1 MNFVKNYFKRFFR
14 NKKIMGLTGII
25 ILISGCLFVDFIV
38 NQFFDE
44 NILIEDNENAI
55 PIEGED
61 IDNAQTSQNSDG
73 NTEDSSSKSDD
84 LGDLNGTKA
93 ETENGLNTDTANEN
107 GDFET
112 SNETSDIYIYVTGE
126 VNHQGVVV
134 LKEGSRI
141 SDAIDAAGGITGAA
155 NISKINLVFVLED
168 GMKVNI
174 PNDNDLKNNPDF
186 KYITMGS
193 GDGDINT
200 SINGASSGVGSNDS
214 GSSNNGGSSGS
225 SSNSKNTYPTKIQV
239 VNINTATQTELET
252 LPGIGPSLSL
262 KIIHYREENGRFTS
276 IEDIKNVSGIG
287 DSKFN
292 NIKDYITV

>member
-1 MNFVKNYFKRFFR
+1 MNFVKNYFKRFFW

-25 ILISGCLFVDFIV
+25 ILIIGCIFVDFIV
-38 NQFFDE
+38 NQFLDE

-61 IDNAQTSQNSDG
+61 IDNAQTSQNSDE
-73 NTEDSSSKSDD
+73 NTEDGSSKSDD
-84 LGDLNGTKA
+84 LSNLNGTNA

-200 SINGASSGVGSNDS
+200 SINGTSGGVV
-214 GSSNNGGSSGS
+214 SNNSGSSGS

-262 KIIHYREENGRFTS
+262 KIIHYREENGKFTS

>member
-1 MNFVKNYFKRFFR
+1 M
-14 NKKIMGLTGII
+14 
-25 ILISGCLFVDFIV
+25 
-38 NQFFDE
+38 DE

-61 IDNAQTSQNSDG
+61 IDNAQTSQNSDE
-73 NTEDSSSKSDD
+73 NTEDGSSKSDD
-84 LGDLNGTKA
+84 LSNLNGTNA

-112 SNETSDIYIYVTGE
+112 SNEMSDIYIYVTGE

-193 GDGDINT
+193 GAGDINT
-200 SINGASSGVGSNDS
+200 SINGASGGV
-214 GSSNNGGSSGS
+214 SSNNGGSSGS

-262 KIIHYREENGRFTS
+262 KIIHYREENGKFTS

>member
-1 MNFVKNYFKRFFR
+1 MNFMKNCFKRFFR
-14 NKKIMGLTGII
+14 NKRIMGLTGII
-25 ILISGCLFVDFIV
+25 ILIIGCIFVDFIV
-38 NQFFDE
+38 NQFLDE
-44 NILIEDNENAI
+44 NILIENNGDSI

-61 IDNAQTSQNSDG
+61 IDNEQTSQNSDED
-73 NTEDSSSKSDD
+73 TEDSSNKSDD
-84 LGDLNGTKA
+84 LGDLDGTNS
-93 ETENGLNTDTANEN
+93 ERENGLNTDTAN

-141 SDAIDAAGGITGAA
+141 SDAIDAAGGITSAA

-200 SINGASSGVGSNDS
+200 SINGASSGVSSNDS
-214 GSSNNGGSSGS
+214 GSSGS

>member
-1 MNFVKNYFKRFFR
+1 MNFMKNCFKRFFR
-14 NKKIMGLTGII
+14 NKRIMGFTGII
-25 ILISGCLFVDFIV
+25 ILIIGCIFVDFIV
-38 NQFFDE
+38 NQFLDE
-44 NILIEDNENAI
+44 NILIENNGDSI

-61 IDNAQTSQNSDG
+61 IDNEQTSQNSDED
-73 NTEDSSSKSDD
+73 TEDSSNKSDD
-84 LGDLNGTKA
+84 LGDLDGTNS
-93 ETENGLNTDTANEN
+93 ERENGLNTDTAN

-141 SDAIDAAGGITGAA
+141 SDAIDAAGGITSAA

-200 SINGASSGVGSNDS
+200 SINGASSGVSSNDS
-214 GSSNNGGSSGS
+214 GSSGS